1 MAAACDS
8 GDTCPHVFETER
20 GTVVVQGY
28 VVREAD
34 VPALAVPPAGESVV
48 ELPRDQ
54 FLEFARRVGQRPAP
68 AEGALLHG
76 FRHSAFRL
84 ETLQQYSVEA
94 EAERFSAWLD
104 RRPLPER
111 SVQTSPWLRR
121 MAETMPSGSA
131 TLPEM
136 SMASSASSS
145 VIGSACQIKGTTGR
159 RERNE

>member
-1 MAAACDS
+1 MQGGGPMAAACDS
-8 GDTCPHVFETER
+8 GDTCPRVFETES

-54 FLEFARRVGQRPAP
+54 FLEFARRVGQRHAP

-94 EAERFSAWLD
+94 E
-104 RRPLPER
+104 
-111 SVQTSPWLRR
+111 
-121 MAETMPSGSA
+121 
-131 TLPEM
+131 
-136 SMASSASSS
+136 
-145 VIGSACQIKGTTGR
+145 
-159 RERNE
+159 